1 MSISI
6 KKKLLTKF
14 PMEKIP
20 LMDRGNIP
28 FMLGADELIN
38 DTYAFLKT
46 FYRGCYD
53 AYLTRAMGKSVF
65 IGVESF
71 ALVIKGIVKAVF
83 GRELIIIKF
92 TFDDYHL
99 YIDFEFDTSVVG
111 EELREEL
118 IKLADR
124 GGFDIIFSERSA
136 QLKLRFVSDATQFF
150 NSNTTRIVYNTM
162 VRVFRRAR
170 K

>member
-1 MSISI
+1 
-6 KKKLLTKF
+6 
-14 PMEKIP
+14 
-20 LMDRGNIP
+20 
-28 FMLGADELIN
+28 
-38 DTYAFLKT
+38 
-46 FYRGCYD
+46 
-53 AYLTRAMGKSVF
+53 MGKSVF